1 MDTYYQLSNYI
12 FEITGTLVSD
22 EQIEQDE
29 IIQGRKPTN
38 EYEILVDKKIIN
50 NMLNGNFSMFS
61 AMGIKSETEL
71 LNKKVTINDMKDFTI
86 VGFTDNKTETIYAN
100 RNLFINI
107 LNNTRIS
114 DYGMGVYFEGE
125 LSENNTTVKD
135 YNLYLEDIKITKGRL
150 PENDYEVIVNSVNQY
165 DMKLNKTIKTEVNG
179 EPLKVV
185 GYYESKTNRQD
196 YLVNTNT
203 VKYNLISTNNGFM
216 VYAKDKAKV
225 LEQLKNEKKLNVI
238 DRYEQ
243 DKQNYLD
250 EKKYE
255 IKSAVIFAGIILGI
269 SLIEIY
275 LMIRSSFLSRIKEVG
290 VLRAIGVKKKDIYR
304 MFMGEIISITTI
316 ASLPGIVLMTY
327 ILSQIVDIPYV
338 GRMFVVNLSTV
349 AISVLLIYAFNMIV
363 GLIPLFRVLRK
374 TPAQI
379 LARHDIE

>member
-38 EYEILVDKKIIN
+38 EYEILVDKKIID

-185 GYYESKTNRQD
+185 GYYDSKTNRQD
-196 YLVNTNT
+196 YLANTNT

-238 DRYEQ
+238 DRYEK

-349 AISVLLIYAFNMIV
+349 AISVILIYVFNMIV